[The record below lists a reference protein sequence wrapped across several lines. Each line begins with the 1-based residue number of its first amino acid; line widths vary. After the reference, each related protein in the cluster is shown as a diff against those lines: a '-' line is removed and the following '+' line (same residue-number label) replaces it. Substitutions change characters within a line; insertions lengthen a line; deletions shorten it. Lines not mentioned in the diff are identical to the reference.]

1 MGDNDTIF
9 CQRAE
14 DELQVVISKTFRTS
28 ANGICQMPA
37 GNVPIYAMK
46 EVAEAVRGARSNM
59 TPTMKQQ
66 LEINGSVSL
75 ISDICGCG
83 GTHSRTLKDVF
94 SFGIDV
100 MRERQAMK

>member
-75 ISDICGCG
+75 ISD
-83 GTHSRTLKDVF
+83 TMRLWETTAVF
-94 SFGIDV
+94 LWY
-100 MRERQAMK
+100 

>member
-75 ISDICGCG
+75 ISGY
-83 GTHSRTLKDVF
+83 
-94 SFGIDV
+94 
-100 MRERQAMK
+100 MRLWGNSQPYFKKMCFPLVLTSCVKGRQ

>member
-1 MGDNDTIF
+1 MGYNDTIF

-37 GNVPIYAMK
+37 SNVPIYAME
-46 EVAEAVRGARSNM
+46 EVAEAVRGARSNV

-66 LEINGSVSL
+66 FRN
-75 ISDICGCG
+75 
-83 GTHSRTLKDVF
+83 
-94 SFGIDV
+94 
-100 MRERQAMK
+100 Q

>member
-83 GTHSRTLKDVF
+83 KSHSRILVVLTSCGKKKQYVLQ
-94 SFGIDV
+94 S
-100 MRERQAMK
+100 

>member
-83 GTHSRTLKDVF
+83 NPHGRILVVLTSCGKKKQYVLQ
-94 SFGIDV
+94 S
-100 MRERQAMK
+100 

>member
-46 EVAEAVRGARSNM
+46 EVKYDADNETTIRNQWKCV
-59 TPTMKQQ
+59 
-66 LEINGSVSL
+66 V
-75 ISDICGCG
+75 DI
-83 GTHSRTLKDVF
+83 RY
-94 SFGIDV
+94 
-100 MRERQAMK
+100 MRLWGNSQPYFKKMCFPLVLTSCVKGRQ